1 MLTLNGQVLDL
12 SSAKVTLNGEDA
24 SAAAVKAGMEISGS
38 GTLEGGKVKVRDL
51 EVRYRAQ
58 GQADQVDLAGK
69 FVVVA
74 GLKAFVTDKTLIFQ
88 ENADGT
94 ETALTLADL
103 AAGDYLKVA
112 GIPRPQD
119 PDDAILA
126 TRLERESSD
135 DPNRVE
141 LMVPIRKLNPTAQT
155 FTYGLQTYTVDYSKA
170 TLRGTLVEGAVV
182 RFRGSK
188 SGTTITA
195 LRVRAIEGKE
205 KPDVPDGTRIELRGL
220 VGNLNPTTQTFQV
233 EGLSE
238 AAIPAKSLES
248 SLAAY
253 LRTLSI
259 ALPITLLLA
268 VFLTALLLGYLMRPV
283 HHLTKAAHD
292 LAQQRFPEPIPIPSG
307 NDELTQLAQSFNRM
321 SHAVRGFLERE
332 KSFTRYA
339 SHELRTPLATLRA
352 QIEAMQQGL
361 VSQAEAMPHLEAGLR
376 RIEDILNGLLTLTRN
391 PEPDPHPL
399 QLHALVESVLAGMPP
414 ACQRRIEITLEGAT
428 WTVGPRE
435 LVAQAIGNL
444 IENACKYSQG
454 PVRVHRDHPRKP
466 LPSGMGRK
474 GVALEERWLPDKP

>member
-1 MLTLNGQVLDL
+1 MLSFRTRMVLAFTVL
-12 SSAKVTLNGEDA
+12 
-24 SAAAVKAGMEISGS
+24 AVGAVG
-38 GTLEGGKVKVRDL
+38 LEGGLGYWQFRQTLQQSLTGDL
-51 EVRYRAQ
+51 ELRARTVA
-58 GQADQVDLAGK
+58 QAIDLH
-69 FVVVA
+69 
-74 GLKAFVTDKTLIFQ
+74 TIPPTLIP
-88 ENADGT
+88 E
-94 ETALTLADL
+94 
-103 AAGDYLKVA
+103 
-112 GIPRPQD
+112 
-119 PDDAILA
+119 
-126 TRLERESSD
+126 RLSE
-135 DPNRVE
+135 
-141 LMVPIRKLNPTAQT
+141 VPGWN
-155 FTYGLQTYTVDYSKA
+155 
-170 TLRGTLVEGAVV
+170 EG
-182 RFRGSK
+182 RFRVQKDGLTYLDI
-188 SGTTITA
+188 GGPFPPPGPGW
-195 LRVRAIEGKE
+195 LR
-205 KPDVPDGTRIELRGL
+205 TRIPLEQGYLL
-220 VGNLNPTTQTFQV
+220 
-233 EGLSE
+233 E

-253 LRTLSI
+253 LCTLSI

-399 QLHALVESVLAGMPP
+399 QLHALVESVVAGMPP
-414 ACQRRIEITLEGAT
+414 ACRRRIEITLEGAT

-454 PVRVHRDHPRKP
+454 PVRVHLGKTGQEVFVQVRDQGPGVPEEALARLGEPFLRLNPQIPGLGLGLALVRHIARSLSGNVHFRNLRPGLEVTLSLPKANPPR
-466 LPSGMGRK
+466 
-474 GVALEERWLPDKP
+474 EEAHARATRT

>member
-1 MLTLNGQVLDL
+1 MRKIGVFLCAGGLLALAGCSTSPQTQSTALAVSGVVGGSATMLTLNGQVLDL

-38 GTLEGGKVKVRDL
+38 GTLEGGRVKVRDL

-112 GIPRPQD
+112 GIPQPQD
-119 PDDAILA
+119 PNDAILA

-155 FTYGLQTYTVDYSKA
+155 FTYGLRTYTVDYSKA

-233 EGLSE
+233 EGLSVDYS
-238 AAIPAKSLES
+238 AATVIGTLANGIEVEVKGTLSGTTVKAIRVKVTPQDDEEPGNAELEGIIANFNATAKTFTVNGVTVSVNDQTVYQQDKVGGQ
-248 SLAAY
+248 SLAEENKGKHLTAQEFWGSD
-253 LRTLSI
+253 RTGQRVEVKGVPSSS
-259 ALPITLLLA
+259 
-268 VFLTALLLGYLMRPV
+268 TALLAR
-283 HHLTKAAHD
+283 K
-292 LAQQRFPEPIPIPSG
+292 I
-307 NDELTQLAQSFNRM
+307 EL
-321 SHAVRGFLERE
+321 
-332 KSFTRYA
+332 K
-339 SHELRTPLATLRA
+339 
-352 QIEAMQQGL
+352 
-361 VSQAEAMPHLEAGLR
+361 
-376 RIEDILNGLLTLTRN
+376 
-391 PEPDPHPL
+391 
-399 QLHALVESVLAGMPP
+399 
-414 ACQRRIEITLEGAT
+414 
-428 WTVGPRE
+428 
-435 LVAQAIGNL
+435 
-444 IENACKYSQG
+444 
-454 PVRVHRDHPRKP
+454 
-466 LPSGMGRK
+466 
-474 GVALEERWLPDKP
+474 

>member
-1 MLTLNGQVLDL
+1 MRKIGVFLCAGGLLALAGCSTSPQTQSTALAVSGVVGGSASMLTLNGQVLDL

-24 SAAAVKAGMEISGS
+24 STAAVKAGMEISGS
-38 GTLEGGKVKVRDL
+38 GTLEGGRVKVRDL

-188 SGTTITA
+188 SGTTVKAIRVKVTPQDDEEPGNAELEGIIANFNATA
-195 LRVRAIEGKE
+195 KTFTVNGVTVSVNDQTVYQQDK
-205 KPDVPDGTRIELRGL
+205 
-220 VGNLNPTTQTFQV
+220 VGGQ
-233 EGLSE
+233 
-238 AAIPAKSLES
+238 
-248 SLAAY
+248 SLAEENKGKHLTAQEFWGSD
-253 LRTLSI
+253 RTGQRVEVKGVPSSS
-259 ALPITLLLA
+259 
-268 VFLTALLLGYLMRPV
+268 TALLAR
-283 HHLTKAAHD
+283 K
-292 LAQQRFPEPIPIPSG
+292 I
-307 NDELTQLAQSFNRM
+307 EL
-321 SHAVRGFLERE
+321 
-332 KSFTRYA
+332 K
-339 SHELRTPLATLRA
+339 
-352 QIEAMQQGL
+352 
-361 VSQAEAMPHLEAGLR
+361 
-376 RIEDILNGLLTLTRN
+376 
-391 PEPDPHPL
+391 
-399 QLHALVESVLAGMPP
+399 
-414 ACQRRIEITLEGAT
+414 
-428 WTVGPRE
+428 
-435 LVAQAIGNL
+435 
-444 IENACKYSQG
+444 
-454 PVRVHRDHPRKP
+454 
-466 LPSGMGRK
+466 
-474 GVALEERWLPDKP
+474 

>member
-1 MLTLNGQVLDL
+1 MRKIGVFLCAGGLLALAGCSTSPQTQSTALAVSGVVGGSASMLTLNGQVLDL

-119 PDDAILA
+119 PNDAILA

-233 EGLSE
+233 EGLSVDYS
-238 AAIPAKSLES
+238 AATVIGTLANGIEVEVKGTLSGTTVKAIRVKVTAPDDEEPGNAELEGTIANFNATAKTFTVNGVTVSVNDQTVYQQDKVGGQ
-248 SLAAY
+248 SLAEENKGKHLTAQEFWGSD
-253 LRTLSI
+253 RTGQRVEVKGVPSSS
-259 ALPITLLLA
+259 
-268 VFLTALLLGYLMRPV
+268 TALL
-283 HHLTKAAHD
+283 
-292 LAQQRFPEPIPIPSG
+292 
-307 NDELTQLAQSFNRM
+307 
-321 SHAVRGFLERE
+321 
-332 KSFTRYA
+332 
-339 SHELRTPLATLRA
+339 
-352 QIEAMQQGL
+352 
-361 VSQAEAMPHLEAGLR
+361 
-376 RIEDILNGLLTLTRN
+376 
-391 PEPDPHPL
+391 
-399 QLHALVESVLAGMPP
+399 
-414 ACQRRIEITLEGAT
+414 
-428 WTVGPRE
+428 
-435 LVAQAIGNL
+435 
-444 IENACKYSQG
+444 ACKIEL
-454 PVRVHRDHPRKP
+454 K
-466 LPSGMGRK
+466 
-474 GVALEERWLPDKP
+474 